1 MDNLEEF
8 KELICNGKELV
19 VNNIQSLKEICQS
32 ILDDPINII
41 RYAPVLTQIKD
52 CIKAQAPFLYPT
64 WKFWNNVDK
73 FFNGGM
79 LSNEDK
85 QKLIKKL
92 SSDKNKNETVEKII
106 TIIKNIDA
114 NRKMAYILNSTKAL
128 ANDRITLTEYF
139 RICHVIM
146 NTLEEDLQFLKTHV
160 KDDVVEYYVEVGGL
174 MTSGLAYHTSV
185 GDDNKPR
192 YKFTDLAKLV
202 NSCAING
209 DALNRIEDFNLNDP
223 AKNVSFEINEK
234 ITVEEIQNIFD
245 GTYSDK

>member
-1 MDNLEEF
+1 MDLET
-8 KELICNGKELV
+8 ISTLV
-19 VNNIQSLKEICQS
+19 T
-32 ILDDPINII
+32 
-41 RYAPVLTQIKD
+41 VLQKTYDFLGLVGCATSAKQIKD
-52 CIKAQAPFLYPT
+52 FLRNKAPFLYSD
-64 WKFWNNVDK
+64 WKFWDNVDK
-73 FFNGGM
+73 FFNSGV
-79 LSNEDK
+79 LSDTDK
-85 QKLIKKL
+85 QKLIEKVSNTENPADIGNEIIGIIKKIDTDKKL
-92 SSDKNKNETVEKII
+92 T
-106 TIIKNIDA
+106 
-114 NRKMAYILNSTKAL
+114 YILRATKNL
-128 ANDRITLTEYF
+128 ANDAISLRKYF